1 MIWMCLMQ
9 TIVEKGSY
17 KSNSSFT
24 SFWLDFWYGLG
35 SDCMLDADNEDYDLV
50 G

>member
-24 SFWLDFWYGLG
+24 SFWDCWYGLG
-35 SDCMLDADNEDYDLV
+35 SDCMLDSDNEDYNL
-50 G
+50 GG